1 MIKNRK
7 GPPPSFRAMPKRKR
21 LFAGGAPLWW
31 WRPLTSGW
39 ECTEKIFKFCL
50 LASPPTPNG
59 NSGRDA
65 KRHWLSSDTDCDA
78 ETSAAATLIDWLT
91 NWSATTRRREKKG
104 SLCTDYPLIHDCF
117 VFLFLVWFMTSPLSV
132 VSAGGEH
139 NWVWLQA
146 KPLSHCLSSAQW
158 FVLPWAQH
166 KYRLYNVH
174 MHIPY
179 IYNFSPRAQFLA
191 QFFSTLKC
199 VNRGKILFCKKTA

>member
-1 MIKNRK
+1 MLRLRDISLPLTGCQVTPTVTQKHPRRQLWLI
-7 GPPPSFRAMPKRKR
+7 GWLIDQLPLDEERKR
-21 LFAGGAPLWW
+21 A
-31 WRPLTSGW
+31 R
-39 ECTEKIFKFCL
+39 
-50 LASPPTPNG
+50 
-59 NSGRDA
+59 
-65 KRHWLSSDTDCDA
+65 
-78 ETSAAATLIDWLT
+78 SALIIRWFMIV
-91 NWSATTRRREKKG
+91 S
-104 SLCTDYPLIHDCF
+104 F
-117 VFLFLVWFMTSPLSV
+117 FLFLVWFMTSPLSV